1 MATESINFV
10 DFRHDLTMLKW
21 ALKSSNLNSE

>member
-10 DFRHDLTMLKW
+10 DFRHDLTMLKR
-21 ALKSSNLNSE
+21 ALRHRSLATK